1 MNSTASM
8 EISKETFDDLAYF
21 VEMAGRNRLV
31 REHGFFC
38 GYCSG
43 PDGMDQV
50 MAEYRDHA
58 NFFLV
63 DDTTSANTFGARPG
77 WFDRKVYAVYII
89 VGYEHGN
96 EASYKEALALARRIF
111 KQLLSR
117 VISDKA
123 SMRYGKALMYLNL
136 DTIYSQEY
144 GRYSFNGATG
154 LFFQLQNNEPLNLVF
169 DPSEWEE

>member
-1 MNSTASM
+1 M
-8 EISKETFDDLAYF
+8 EISKVPFDDLQYF
-21 VEMAGRNRLV
+21 VEMAQKNKLV
-31 REHGFFC
+31 KNNNFFC
-38 GYCSG
+38 GFCSG
-43 PDGMDQV
+43 PDGLDQI
-50 MAEYRDHA
+50 MAEYRSYA

-63 DDTTSANTFGARPG
+63 DDTTSSNTFGAKPG
-77 WFDRKVYAVYII
+77 WFDRKVYAIYII

-96 EASYKEALALARRIF
+96 EEKYKEALALARRIF

-123 SMRYGKALMYLNL
+123 SMRMGQALMYLNL
-136 DTIYSQEY
+136 DTVYSQEY

-169 DPSEWEE
+169 DPNEWEE